1 MIAFF
6 HVLSGTM
13 HIAVSLNGGW
23 EINTINRKDGL
34 MYKNLPKKGFS
45 LIELMVVVAI
55 IGILSA
61 VGVPKYQSF
70 KARAIQSEAK
80 STLSHVFVLQQ
91 SYFMDFDTYGAD
103 LKVIGYSTA
112 TTVTPSASTVAGK
125 VQPKYATSITSASDS
140 AFLSTAVYSANGT
153 TGKKLAS
160 CSKVGGDTWT
170 INHEKLLTNTVL
182 GLDGC

>member
-1 MIAFF
+1 MKK
-6 HVLSGTM
+6 
-13 HIAVSLNGGW
+13 N
-23 EINTINRKDGL
+23 NTKQ
-34 MYKNLPKKGFS
+34 GFS

-80 STLSHVFVLQQ
+80 TTLTHVYVLQQ
-91 SYFMDFDTYGAD
+91 SYFMDFDTYGPD
-103 LKVIGYSTA
+103 LKVIGYSSA
-112 TTVTPSASTVAGK
+112 TSVTPTAASVAGT
-125 VQPKYATSITSASDS
+125 VQPKYSLTVTSASDS
-140 AFLSTAVYSANGT
+140 AFLTTAVYRANGS

-170 INHEKLLTNTVL
+170 IDENKALTNTVL